1 MLYKPQTP
9 PISSIS
15 LVSRLSTMASSTF
28 SFVSLVFIFC
38 FHFSMGAR
46 PVTFPVDDQTL
57 TMRYHKGPLLTGS
70 ISVNFIWYGK
80 FTASQRAILTDFVTS
95 LSSPGTPTA
104 EPSVATWW
112 KTVGEYYRQSNSR
125 LPKLTLGDQ
134 ILDEECSLGK
144 SLSDEDIEKLAAKG
158 SPRNAVNVVLT
169 SADVAV
175 RGFCMSRCGT
185 HGASNKT
192 KSGRFAFIWVGNSET
207 QCPGQC
213 AWPFHQPI
221 YGPQT
226 PPLVAPNGDVG
237 LDGIVINVAK
247 MLAGTVTNPFGDGFF
262 QGPKEAPLEAAS
274 ACTGVYGS
282 GAYPGYAGA
291 LLVDPVSG
299 ASYNAHGAH
308 GREYLLPALM
318 KPATSECSTLV

>member
-1 MLYKPQTP
+1 
-9 PISSIS
+9 
-15 LVSRLSTMASSTF
+15 MAYF
-28 SFVSLVFIFC
+28 PLLVFIVSIFC
-38 FHFSMGAR
+38 FHFSMAAR
-46 PVTFPVDDQTL
+46 PVTDPVDDQSLT
-57 TMRYHKGPLLTGS
+57 TMRYHKGALLTGS

-95 LSSPGTPTA
+95 LSSTGKSTA

-112 KTVGEYYRQSNSR
+112 KTVEEYYKQSKVR
-125 LPKLTLGDQ
+125 FPKLTLGDQ

-144 SLSDEDIEKLAAKG
+144 SLTDDDIEKLAAKG

-185 HGASNKT
+185 HGASKRT
-192 KSGRFAFIWVGNSET
+192 KSGRFAYVWVGNPVS
-207 QCPGQC
+207 QCPGEC

-221 YGPQT
+221 YGPQS

-237 LDGIVINVAK
+237 LDGMVINFARTF
-247 MLAGTVTNPFGDGFF
+247 AGAVTNPFGNGFF

-274 ACTGVYGS
+274 ACPGVYGS

-291 LLVDPVSG
+291 LIVDPVSG
-299 ASYNAHGAH
+299 ASYNAHGAN

-318 KPATSECSTLV
+318 NPATSQCSTLV

>member
-1 MLYKPQTP
+1 
-9 PISSIS
+9 
-15 LVSRLSTMASSTF
+15 MA
-28 SFVSLVFIFC
+28 
-38 FHFSMGAR
+38 GR
-46 PVTFPVDDQTL
+46 PMTAPVDDQTF
-57 TMRYHKGPLLTGS
+57 TAMRYHKGALLTGS

-80 FTASQRAILTDFVTS
+80 FTASQRAILSDLITS
-95 LSSPGTPTA
+95 LYSPGESTA
-104 EPSVATWW
+104 GPSVATWW
-112 KTVGEYYRQSNSR
+112 KTVGEYYKQSNSQ

-144 SLSDEDIEKLAAKG
+144 SLTDDDIEKLAAKG
-158 SPRNAVNVVLT
+158 SPNNAVNVLLT
-169 SADVAV
+169 SADVSV
-175 RGFCMSRCGT
+175 SGFCMSRCGT
-185 HGASNKT
+185 HAASNKT
-192 KSGRFAFIWVGNSET
+192 KSGRFTYIWVGDSAT

-237 LDGIVINVAK
+237 LDGMVINVAK
-247 MLAGTVTNPFGDGFF
+247 LLAGTVTNPFGNGFF

-274 ACTGVYGS
+274 ACPGVYGS

-299 ASYNAHGAH
+299 ASYNANGAH
-308 GREYLLPALM
+308 GRKFLLPALM
-318 KPATSECSTLV
+318 NPATSQCSTLV

>member
-1 MLYKPQTP
+1 MGSHLLLVF
-9 PISSIS
+9 
-15 LVSRLSTMASSTF
+15 LVS
-28 SFVSLVFIFC
+28 IFC
-38 FHFSMGAR
+38 FHFSMAAR
-46 PVTFPVDDQTL
+46 PVTDPVDDQTL
-57 TMRYHKGPLLTGS
+57 TMRYHKGALLTGS

-80 FTASQRAILTDFVTS
+80 FTASQRAILTDFVSS
-95 LSSPGTPTA
+95 LSSTSKSTA

-112 KTVGEYYRQSNSR
+112 KTVEEYYKQSKAR
-125 LPKLTLGDQ
+125 FPKLTLGDQ

-144 SLSDEDIEKLAAKG
+144 SLSDDDIEKLAAKG
-158 SPRNAVNVVLT
+158 SPRYAVNVVLT

-175 RGFCMSRCGT
+175 SGFCMSRCGT
-185 HGASNKT
+185 HGASKRT
-192 KSGRFAFIWVGNSET
+192 KSGRFAYVWVGNPVT

-226 PPLVAPNGDVG
+226 PPLLAPNGDVG
-237 LDGIVINVAK
+237 VDGMVINFARTF
-247 MLAGTVTNPFGDGFF
+247 AGAVTNPFGNGFF

-274 ACTGVYGS
+274 ACPGVYGS

-299 ASYNAHGAH
+299 ASYNARGAD
-308 GREYLLPALM
+308 GRKYLLPALM
-318 KPATSECSTLV
+318 NPATSQCSTLV